1 MVKANLVNHTHWD
14 REWYFTTMD
23 ALVLSEQLFTEVLDE
38 LEKNK
43 NANFCLDGQISI
55 VDEYVEIHPEAK
67 LRIQKL
73 VAEGR
78 LFVGPWY
85 TQTDA
90 LIPDTESIIRNLVI
104 GINDTKENYG
114 KPMMIG
120 YLPDTFGFN
129 AQMPTLLHQVGIDN
143 FVFWRGTNF
152 KRQMNSLY
160 FKWKGLSEKEVLA
173 ANFPFGY
180 FTAQIDMDSKRNLKQ
195 FVDKRFDPGV
205 KFAVD
210 HGDNQQVLMPSGID
224 QMNIIKNIHETV
236 TKLNEYSDYQTE
248 ISTYPEFINK
258 LRNQKN
264 LPEYSGELRLP
275 TYARVHR
282 TIGSVRHQIKTDNVF
297 LEQKILRRIEPL
309 VVIARNN
316 GVQIGNGL
324 LIKLWKKLLECQAH
338 DTLGGS
344 VSDNVA
350 VDIKHRFKEANEIA
364 DGIENTIEKKMAE
377 YLKLSDHD
385 VLVFNTDPYTYKGTK
400 EIRVVA
406 STKNISFDGLEN
418 EYLASSKHY
427 PVRHHILMMTPRGQ
441 EYTDEPEYYQ
451 LTFKG
456 YIELPALGYKV
467 IHFTE
472 KDGVNELKDSVNGVG
487 QFGELS
493 FEDQKVTYKNGK
505 LDFLS
510 GNSKID
516 NFMELVDSGNDGDTY
531 DYSPLKNDA
540 EKTLPFNDVLIENIN
555 DKAKVMIV
563 NGSASLP
570 TTLEERTSKNPEYTA
585 MSYQLILQFDDNGLL
600 NAKLLVDNTVYSH
613 RLRLKLNP
621 NILSDKVIAQIQ
633 NGFVETKNEKINK
646 NWMKEFVEKPV
657 NIYNFDKSVSI
668 SEENRSFTFFGKG
681 MKEYEYLDGSLYITL
696 MATTG
701 ELGKPDI
708 AWRPGRA
715 SGDTTNQG
723 HIMMQTP
730 LAEEIGVNKFIFA
743 LDFSNSSFSETE
755 ISRLTYSWLNQS
767 ISYQIQKLNLFINRL
782 DNKIWETDDNP
793 VIPNTYSLLNLDRKY
808 LISAIYPS
816 YKDTDSYIV
825 RLQNPTNNTITIDLK
840 GFNYGKIVDA
850 LEQPLEGIK
859 NLKPYDLLSIKCK
872 F

>member
-43 NANFCLDGQISI
+43 DANFCLDGQVSI

-67 LRIQKL
+67 ERIQKL
-73 VAEGR
+73 VSEGR

-104 GINDTKENYG
+104 GINDTKRNYG

-152 KRQMNSLY
+152 NRQVSSLY
-160 FKWKGLSEKEVLA
+160 FRWKGLSEKEVLA

-180 FTAQIDMDSKRNLKQ
+180 FTAQIDLESKRNLKQ

-210 HGDNQQVLMPSGID
+210 HGDNDEVLMPSGID
-224 QMNIIKNIHETV
+224 QMNIIKNIHDTV
-236 TKLNEYSDYQTE
+236 KNLNRLSNYSTE
-248 ISTYPEFINK
+248 ISTYPEFIEK
-258 LRNQKN
+258 LRNEKG

-275 TYARVHR
+275 THARVHR
-282 TIGSVRHQIKTDNVF
+282 TIGSVRHQIKTDNVN
-297 LEQKILRRIEPL
+297 LEQKILRRVEPL

-377 YLKLSDHD
+377 YLNLGDHD
-385 VLVFNTDPYTYKGTK
+385 VLIFNTDPYKFKGMK
-400 EIRVVA
+400 EVSVVA
-406 STKNISFDGLEN
+406 STKNISFDGLKD
-418 EYLASSKHY
+418 EYIINSKHF

-456 YIELPALGYKV
+456 EVELPALGYKV
-467 IHFTE
+467 IHFNETNDVHE
-472 KDGVNELKDSVNGVG
+472 LLNKDNSSS

-493 FEDQKVTYKNGK
+493 FENNKLTFKDGK
-505 LDFLS
+505 LNYS
-510 GNSKID
+510 SNGNKVD

-531 DYSPLKNDA
+531 DYSPLKNDG
-540 EKTLPFNDVLIENIN
+540 EKVLPLDSVSIN
-555 DKAKVMIV
+555 EVDGEGKLMIIH
-563 NGSASLP
+563 GSASLP
-570 TTLEERTSKNPEYTA
+570 TKLVDRTSDNPSYST
-585 MSYQLILQFDDNGLL
+585 MSYQLNLQFNEVGLIDAEL
-600 NAKLLVDNTVYSH
+600 SVDNTVYSH
-613 RLRLKLNP
+613 RLRIKLSPSVNTD
-621 NILSDKVIAQIQ
+621 SAIAQIQ
-633 NGFVETKNEKINK
+633 NGFIKTENK
-646 NWMKEFVEKPV
+646 EIDADWSKEFVEKPV
-657 NIYNFDKSVSI
+657 NIYNFDKTVSI
-668 SEENRSFTFFGKG
+668 SDNNDTFTFLGKG
-681 MKEYEYLDGSLYITL
+681 MKEYEYVNGSLYITL
-696 MATTG
+696 MSTTG

-723 HIMMQTP
+723 HIMMPTP
-730 LAEEIGVNKFIFA
+730 LAEELGENYFKFA
-743 LDFSNSSFSETE
+743 LDFSNEGFSEDD
-755 ISRLTYSWLNQS
+755 ISKKSYNWLS
-767 ISYQIQKLNLFINRL
+767 PSLSYQMQKLNLFINRL

-793 VIPNTYSLLNLDRKY
+793 KIPSSYSLMSLNKKY
-808 LISAIYPS
+808 LVSAIYPS
-816 YKDTDSYIV
+816 YNDSDSFIV
-825 RLQNPTNNTITIDLK
+825 RIQNPTKNSITIDK
-840 GFNYGKIVDA
+840 NEFKNGEFVDA
-850 LEQPLEGIK
+850 LEQPISNVEEI
-859 NLKPYDLLSIKCK
+859 PAYDLISIKFK
-872 F
+872 Y